1 MLKYNP
7 DIIWKDIDSLIPYIN
22 NTKQHPDNQIDK
34 IAGSIAEFGFDQ
46 PIVIDG
52 DGVIIKGHGRLIAAK
67 KLKLQ
72 QVPVLIRTD
81 LTPSQVKAARI
92 ADNRVSE
99 SDWDEELLKIELYDL
114 QQHQFDLSL
123 TGFDAE
129 EIGRFLTDEKKEVI
143 EDNVE
148 TTESKADELQHKWQV
163 QEGDLWECGEHRV
176 LCADC
181 NDQEV
186 VSRLLDRTID
196 LMLTDPPYG
205 VERDKGFGGAD
216 GFSGT
221 GKPIKR
227 RNYLDE
233 WDGKRPLK
241 ETFDYF
247 INISKESIIFGGN
260 FFADILPMSTHWLV
274 WDKHNTMPTFG
285 DCELAW
291 TSFDR
296 KSVKKYDVEYN
307 GLIGKEKERFHPTQK
322 PVKLFSQIIDDYTDV
337 GAIIFDPY
345 AGSGTTLMAA
355 EQTGRIARVVERMPS
370 YVAVILERWSV
381 FMNQAPRKL

>member
-1 MLKYNP
+1 MNLAIDYLPIDQLRFYARNP
-7 DIIWKDIDSLIPYIN
+7 RQNDSVV
-22 NTKQHPDNQIDK
+22 DK
-34 IAGSIAEFGFDQ
+34 MVASIKEFGFRIPVLAKRDGT
-46 PIVIDG
+46 IVDG
-52 DGVIIKGHGRLIAAK
+52 HLRTKAAK
-67 KLKLQ
+67 QLGITELPVIYADGMTDA
-72 QVPVLIRTD
+72 QVQAFRLLV
-81 LTPSQVKAARI
+81 
-92 ADNRVSE
+92 NRSVAWA
-99 SDWDEELLKIELYDL
+99 DWDEELLKIELYDL

-148 TTESKADELQHKWQV
+148 TTESKADELQQKWQV

-355 EQTGRIARVVERMPS
+355 EQTGRIARVIERMPS

>member
-7 DIIWKDIDSLIPYIN
+7 DIILKDVDSLIPYIN
-22 NTKQHPDNQIDK
+22 NTKQHPDKQVDK

-129 EIGRFLTDEKKEVI
+129 EIGRFLTEEKKEVV
-143 EDNVE
+143 EDQIE
-148 TTESKADELQHKWQV
+148 TTESKADELQQKWQV
-163 QEGDLWECGEHRV
+163 QECDLWECGEHRV
-176 LCADC
+176 LCADG

-205 VERDKGFGGAD
+205 VERDKGFGGALKFGD
-216 GFSGT
+216 K
-221 GKPIKR
+221 GKPIPR
-227 RNYLDE
+227 RQYSDE
-233 WDGKRPLK
+233 WPL
-241 ETFDYF
+241 
-247 INISKESIIFGGN
+247 NRHR
-260 FFADILPMSTHWLV
+260 LRL
-274 WDKHNTMPTFG
+274 
-285 DCELAW
+285 
-291 TSFDR
+291 R
-296 KSVKKYDVEYN
+296 
-307 GLIGKEKERFHPTQK
+307 
-322 PVKLFSQIIDDYTDV
+322 
-337 GAIIFDPY
+337 
-345 AGSGTTLMAA
+345 
-355 EQTGRIARVVERMPS
+355 
-370 YVAVILERWSV
+370 
-381 FMNQAPRKL
+381 NQ

>member
-1 MLKYNP
+1 MNLAIDYLPIDQLLFYARNP
-7 DIIWKDIDSLIPYIN
+7 RQNDSVV
-22 NTKQHPDNQIDK
+22 DK
-34 IAGSIAEFGFDQ
+34 MVASIKEFGFRIPVIAKRDGT
-46 PIVIDG
+46 IVDG
-52 DGVIIKGHGRLIAAK
+52 HLRTKAAK
-67 KLKLQ
+67 QLGITELPVIYADGMTDA
-72 QVPVLIRTD
+72 QVQAFRLLV
-81 LTPSQVKAARI
+81 
-92 ADNRVSE
+92 NRSVAWA
-99 SDWDEELLKIELYDL
+99 DWDEELLKIELYDL

-129 EIGRFLTDEKKEVI
+129 EIGRFLTEEKKEVV
-143 EDNVE
+143 EDDVE
-148 TTESKADELQHKWQV
+148 KTESKADELQQKWQV
-163 QEGDLWECGEHRV
+163 QEGDLWQCGEHRV

-181 NDQEV
+181 NDQDV
-186 VSRLLDRTID
+186 LTRLID
-196 LMLTDPPYG
+196 QQIELMLTDPPYG
-205 VERDKGFGGAD
+205 IQRDQGFGGAV

-227 RNYLDE
+227 RNYTDS
-233 WDGKRPLK
+233 WDAERPSK
-241 ETFDYF
+241 ETLNYF
-247 INISKESIIFGGN
+247 INQSKASIIFGGN
-260 FFADILPMSTHWLV
+260 FFADLLPMSTHWLV

-296 KSVKKYDVEYN
+296 KSVKKYDIEYN

-355 EQTGRIARVVERMPS
+355 EQAGRTARVVERMPS

-381 FMNQAPRKL
+381 FMNQSPRKL